1 MKKQKDVKREILMPK
16 EAKIYLGIGSDTTLR
31 KFEFIGL
38 RVHRFKGSN
47 RKYFLKVDLDDFI
60 ESLIKLY

>member
-16 EAKIYLGIGSDTTLR
+16 EAKIYLEIGSDTTLR